1 MTTEIFPL
9 NIGEGK
15 MLNISIAD
23 KPIIVN
29 GYVHLQ
35 AGEYQSLAYK
45 LRDDQAESFREWLD
59 RNTGLID
66 LNEGDKT
73 VPLSEFQKYRR
84 SQTAEL
90 RPYMDGEVLPERVSI
105 SAPDKEAG
113 SPKVGDM
120 IARNP
125 ANHDDQWLVAKV
137 YFEANFEPA

>member
-66 LNEGDKT
+66 LNEGDR
-73 VPLSEFQKYRR
+73 VALSSILSRIECCEF
-84 SQTAEL
+84 EL
-90 RPYMDGEVLPERVSI
+90 QDDYEDALNEIGAIAAKRLGVTF
-105 SAPDKEAG
+105 
-113 SPKVGDM
+113 VGIGGVENED
-120 IARNP
+120 
-125 ANHDDQWLVAKV
+125 
-137 YFEANFEPA
+137 

>member
-66 LNEGDKT
+66 LNEGD
-73 VPLSEFQKYRR
+73 RR
-84 SQTAEL
+84 ALTEILDGIEEWAQNGADHVETIKHCGTIAATALGREL
-90 RPYMDGEVLPERVSI
+90 KWE
-105 SAPDKEAG
+105 
-113 SPKVGDM
+113 
-120 IARNP
+120 
-125 ANHDDQWLVAKV
+125 
-137 YFEANFEPA
+137 